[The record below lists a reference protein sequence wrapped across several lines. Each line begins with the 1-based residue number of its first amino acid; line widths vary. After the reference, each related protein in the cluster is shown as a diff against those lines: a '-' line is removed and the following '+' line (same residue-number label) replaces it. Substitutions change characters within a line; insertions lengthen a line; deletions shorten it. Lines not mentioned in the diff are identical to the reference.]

1 MNKKRDVPAVE
12 SDNDIAAFW
21 DNNDFT
27 DFADDTES
35 AGDVVFEK
43 LTKETISVRLEKNR
57 FSSLRRTPYSMTL
70 RTRIERVLSAPEKVC
85 AHSLFL
91 FYFSCVRRLFRV
103 ILL

>member
-1 MNKKRDVPAVE
+1 MNKKKKIPAMK

-43 LTKETISVRLEKNR
+43 PTKETISVRLEKKQIQQLKKIAQKVGLGYT
-57 FSSLRRTPYSMTL
+57 SLIRSWV
-70 RTRIERVLSAPEKVC
+70 IEKIARLQSA
-85 AHSLFL
+85 S
-91 FYFSCVRRLFRV
+91 R
-103 ILL
+103 